1 LFGDE
6 REIYKLVCVLLM
18 MKYKFMKHTADIKFK
33 AYGKTMNEA
42 FCNVIL
48 AMSDY
53 FGKGNNIEAVKRK
66 KIKVEG
72 DDAKSLLYNFL
83 DELIYLVDAERFVV
97 AGGKVKIKNGNLVGE
112 LWGDDVK
119 NYKGL
124 DHVKAATYSEMFVGK
139 KKGKWE
145 IVAVVDV

>member
-1 LFGDE
+1 
-6 REIYKLVCVLLM
+6 
-18 MKYKFMKHTADIKFK
+18 MKQEKFRYMEHTADIKFQ
-33 AYGKTMNEA
+33 AYGKSLNDA
-42 FCNVIL
+42 FGSVIL
-48 AMSDY
+48 AISDY

-72 DDAKSLLYNFL
+72 DDEKSLLYNFL

-97 AGGKVKIKNGNLVGE
+97 SGGKVKIKDGKLVGE

-124 DHVKAATYSEMFVGK
+124 DHIKAATYSEMKVK
-139 KKGKWE
+139 KDKNGWM
-145 IVAVVDV
+145 IQAVLDI